1 MTDETAA
8 ILRGS
13 ALFTSLTDEELA
25 KVAGISTTRDFA
37 AGTKLITEGDDAA
50 RGMWVVIDGE
60 VEVSSDGVILAT
72 FGPGEHVGETSL
84 VTNAPRSADV
94 TAVIDTT
101 TLQITRWD
109 LRGLMAEHPGIAV
122 GIMDAMAVRL
132 ANTNQA
138 LSH

>member
-1 MTDETAA
+1 M
-8 ILRGS
+8 
-13 ALFTSLTDEELA
+13 
-25 KVAGISTTRDFA
+25 
-37 AGTKLITEGDDAA
+37 
-50 RGMWVVIDGE
+50 
-60 VEVSSDGVILAT
+60 
-72 FGPGEHVGETSL
+72 
-84 VTNAPRSADV
+84 TNAPRSADV